1 MEDIE
6 KKVDKMEDAS
16 VLPRDGFAGTLN
28 DRCHEVKK
36 EQQNVNIS
44 LEEARPKYA
53 VHYCSRIFAG
63 NTDIENLLLISSTVI
78 LMDLVS
84 AFSAIFNPNLNVY
97 RNHRL

>member
-6 KKVDKMEDAS
+6 KKVDKMEDAG

-36 EQQNVNIS
+36 EQQNVNTS

-63 NTDIENLLLISSTVI
+63 NTDIEKPPINII
-78 LMDLVS
+78 YC
-84 AFSAIFNPNLNVY
+84 NLNRSCVCI
-97 RNHRL
+97 

>member
-6 KKVDKMEDAS
+6 KKVDKMEDAG

-36 EQQNVNIS
+36 EQQNVNTS

-53 VHYCSRIFAG
+53 VHYC
-63 NTDIENLLLISSTVI
+63 
-78 LMDLVS
+78 
-84 AFSAIFNPNLNVY
+84 
-97 RNHRL
+97 